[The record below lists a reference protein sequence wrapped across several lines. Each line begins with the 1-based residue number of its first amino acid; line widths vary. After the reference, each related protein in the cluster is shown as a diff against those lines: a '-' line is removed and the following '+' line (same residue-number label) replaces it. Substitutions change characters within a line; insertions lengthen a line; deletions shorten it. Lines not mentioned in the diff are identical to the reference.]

1 MTEYHNIPPVWSE
14 NSNTLILGSFPSVK
28 SREQAFFYAHPQNR
42 FWRVL
47 AALFDSPVPETV
59 PEKKALLLEN
69 SLALWDVVSSCD
81 IKGSSDVSLK
91 RAKPNDIVHILN
103 NSRVSRVFTN
113 GKTAFALYEKLVYP
127 ETRLHAFYLPSTSPA
142 NMQFSFEALLR
153 EWRAI
158 LP

>member
-1 MTEYHNIPPVWSE
+1 MTEFHNIPPVWSE
-14 NSNTLILGSFPSVK
+14 SSKTLILGSFPSVK

-47 AALFDSPVPETV
+47 AALYGTPVPETV
-59 PEKKALLLEN
+59 PEKKALLQSN

-91 RAKPNDIVHILN
+91 NARPNDIGHILK

-113 GKTAFALYEKLVYP
+113 GKTAFSLYEKLIFP
-127 ETRLHAFYLPSTSPA
+127 ETRVHALYLPSTSPA

-158 LP
+158 L